1 MQHIRYK
8 PRINLGS
15 LGVTRKEASI
25 DYATRY
31 AKITPTLTPTE
42 TYVQPL
48 QPPPVISVPISPP
61 PSFYEQSYGIAPTLV
76 SGEPFVATPTPIPV
90 FDPTPLIRPDFIA
103 PGAEPFVPAFDTAIP
118 EQFRYSKE
126 QLMDMLARG
135 ASETFERTGETDSG
149 LPLEL
154 ELEQISREL
163 DATKQFVVDADGTII
178 PVEPETAPGA
188 GLAWIAAA
196 IAGFFILGG

>member
-15 LGVTRKEASI
+15 LGVTRESI

-31 AKITPTLTPTE
+31 ADVTGRLAPSTTLL
-42 TYVQPL
+42 QPM
-48 QPPPVISVPISPP
+48 QPPPIIQVPISPP
-61 PSFYEQSYGIAPTLV
+61 ASFYE
-76 SGEPFVATPTPIPV
+76 PTPIPV

-103 PGAEPFVPAFDTAIP
+103 PGAEPFVPTFDTAIP

-135 ASETFERTGETDSG
+135 ASETYERTGETDSG

-163 DATKQFVVDADGTII
+163 DATKQYVVDADGTIV
-178 PVEPETAPGA
+178 PVEPKGAPGA
-188 GLAWIAAA
+188 GLGWLAAA
-196 IAGFFILGG
+196 AAAFFVLGG